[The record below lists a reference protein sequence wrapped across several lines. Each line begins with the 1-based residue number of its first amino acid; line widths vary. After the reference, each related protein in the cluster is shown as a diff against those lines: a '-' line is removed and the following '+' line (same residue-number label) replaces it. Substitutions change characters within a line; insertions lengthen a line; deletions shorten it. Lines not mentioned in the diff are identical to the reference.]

1 MNKPIINV
9 FIYSLSNYLMCK
21 LCTFIGSL
29 VFLFIYSKGLFLCTG
44 LMKRDQERENMRR
57 DWKSNKPYNTQHQ
70 RKSPLALTLRGEWFF
85 VQYLTIPLPVDR
97 PAPYLIDCL
106 KGKVYFVMLM
116 QCDIEPQQTY
126 QRTYVM
132 SAKDNM
138 SRDSASFHLSWG
150 STTCVFL
157 CLKNRL
163 YTFPK
168 KCFGTD
174 PFPVLLVWTL
184 AC

>member
-116 QCDIEPQQTY
+116 QHMWHWAEADISENLCYVCKRQHVTWQHVLPLELRLDYMCVLVFEEPTV
-126 QRTYVM
+126 YV
-132 SAKDNM
+132 
-138 SRDSASFHLSWG
+138 
-150 STTCVFL
+150 
-157 CLKNRL
+157 
-163 YTFPK
+163 P
-168 KCFGTD
+168 
-174 PFPVLLVWTL
+174 
-184 AC
+184 